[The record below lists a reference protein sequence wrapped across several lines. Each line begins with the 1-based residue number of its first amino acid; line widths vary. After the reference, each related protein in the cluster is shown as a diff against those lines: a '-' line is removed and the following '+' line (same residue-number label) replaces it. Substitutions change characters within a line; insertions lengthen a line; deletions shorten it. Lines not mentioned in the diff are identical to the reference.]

1 MRRLIAL
8 TLLTLSVPALAA
20 AHIGVRP
27 RESKLGAEEHYTVRV
42 PTEGAVST
50 TSVRFVVPDGV
61 TVIDVPKPAIGSV
74 DVKRDGN
81 RIVEITWTREIKP
94 KESAEFMFH
103 AKNPAQGESILWK
116 AYQMFAD
123 GTSADWVN
131 PPGTAGGRPG
141 PVTKLLPSASVAGQS
156 QAVAQHPAGHA
167 APQQHPAGHTAP
179 QNPQQHHANEV
190 QHIEKWLEAYDAA
203 FNAKDLERLGGFYHA
218 DVTIYEGGG
227 IDNGW
232 AAYRDKH
239 LGPELKA
246 FENLQFGHTDR
257 KVHVLADGNTA
268 YVTSLYFIKA
278 KMGERTIDSG
288 GLETLVLIKGADG
301 AWKIRHTHTSAR
313 ARRPAGGM

>member
-8 TLLTLSVPALAA
+8 TLLTLSVPAIAA
-20 AHIGVRP
+20 AHVGVRP
-27 RESKLGAEEHYTVRV
+27 RESKVGAEEHYTVRV

-61 TVIDVPKPAIGSV
+61 TVMDVPKPTVGSV
-74 DVKRDGN
+74 DVKRDGT

-123 GTSADWVN
+123 GTSADWIGA
-131 PPGTAGGRPG
+131 PGAGGRPG
-141 PVTKLLPSASVAGQS
+141 PVTKLLPSA
-156 QAVAQHPAGHA
+156 A

-190 QHIEKWLEAYDAA
+190 QHIEKWLDAYDAA
-203 FNAKDLERLGGFYHA
+203 FNAKDLEKLGGFYHP

-268 YVTSLYFIKA
+268 YVTSLYSIKA
-278 KMGERTIDSG
+278 KMGERMVDSG

-313 ARRPAGGM
+313 ARRPAGGGL

>member
-8 TLLTLSVPALAA
+8 TLLTLSVPAIAA
-20 AHIGVRP
+20 AHVGVRP
-27 RESKLGAEEHYTVRV
+27 RESKAGAEEHYTVRV

-61 TVIDVPKPAIGSV
+61 TVMDVPKPAVGSV

-81 RIVEITWTREIKP
+81 RIVEITWTREIKS

-123 GTSADWVN
+123 GTSADWIGA
-131 PPGTAGGRPG
+131 PGAGGRPG
-141 PVTKLLPSASVAGQS
+141 PVTKLLPAGTAAPASA
-156 QAVAQHPAGHA
+156 AQHTAGHS
-167 APQQHPAGHTAP
+167 APQGQPQAHADEAGHIA
-179 QNPQQHHANEV
+179 
-190 QHIEKWLEAYDAA
+190 KWLDGYDAA
-203 FNAKDLERLGGFYHA
+203 FNAKDLEKLGTFYDA
-218 DVTIYEGGG
+218 NVTIYEGGG

-232 AAYRDKH
+232 AGYRDKH

-257 KVHVLADGNTA
+257 KIHVLGDGRTA
-268 YVTSLYFIKA
+268 YVISQYSLKA
-278 KMGERTIDSG
+278 KMGERVIDSG
-288 GLETLVLIKGADG
+288 GLETLVLVKGADG
-301 AWKIRHTHTSAR
+301 AWKIRHSHTSSR
-313 ARRPAGGM
+313 PRRPAGGIE